1 MEIIAGGMDQY
12 FERTGI
18 KATKTWEG
26 EVIGGEVYQVFEMEQ
41 KEFEKLVATDDESYG
56 PEEWWRSA
64 DSSNM
69 GTAEVEYIINGK
81 KIKAWD
87 GAKREDYDEEE
98 DELFER
104 EYESLTRYFC
114 DEIGCS
120 QPRNVTALAT
130 DLAAQNGMTMAELFQ
145 TYETKDPCE
154 ACHNALQCLV
164 WAKKKWK
171 AECDN
176 WGYFEQNY
184 VNGPKREILDD
195 ELKEIEED

>member
-1 MEIIAGGMDQY
+1 MEILAGGMDKY

-26 EVIGGEVYQVFEMEQ
+26 EVIGGEVYQVWNMEQ
-41 KEFEKLVATDDESYG
+41 KEFEKLVDTTDESYKSD
-56 PEEWWRSA
+56 EWWRSA
-64 DSSNM
+64 DSSNK
-69 GTAEVEYIINGK
+69 GTAAVEYILNGK

-98 DELFER
+98 DEIFER

-120 QPRNVTALAT
+120 QPRNVVALAT
-130 DLAAQNGMTMAELFQ
+130 DLAAQNGMTMAELFE

-164 WAKKKWK
+164 WSGEGMK

-184 VNGPKREILDD
+184 VNGPKRAILDA
-195 ELKEIEED
+195 ELAEIKED